1 MDFINRLNV
10 VVFNME
16 HFFDPS
22 NHDQS
27 PLGSIYQKII
37 NKQLSNNLI

>member
-10 VVFNME
+10 VVYNME

-22 NHDQS
+22 YHDQS
-27 PLGSIYQKII
+27 PLGSRYLKII
-37 NKQLSNNLI
+37 DKQLSNNLI